1 MAYDVNIR
9 LKGCTH
15 LFVLLQAGVKLL
27 GQVIGYIRHPRLLL
41 VGSADAALVFVGF
54 FVVLLLGV
62 FAVHGRALRG
72 MERDEERQRRRE
84 NRGEEREQTE
94 EREEER
100 AEEKTEQRRRE
111 SRAL

>member
-9 LKGCTH
+9 LNGGCTH

-62 FAVHGRALRG
+62 LAITFSGL
-72 MERDEERQRRRE
+72 
-84 NRGEEREQTE
+84 
-94 EREEER
+94 
-100 AEEKTEQRRRE
+100 
-111 SRAL
+111 